1 MHSFSIIIPIFN
13 EEKNI
18 LNLLS
23 EISKLNFNSYHF
35 EIIIVDDKSQDN
47 SVKIL
52 EENKDK
58 FNFKLLKNK
67 KNRGQ
72 SYSIRKGISNS
83 LFDTIITID
92 GDCQNDPADIP
103 NMLKIY
109 TKNKNLKLV
118 AGERRKRKDTF
129 LKIISSRIANNFRSF
144 ILKDKCKDTGC
155 SLKIFDKNIFLLFP
169 FFNGLHRF
177 IPSLFT
183 GFSYEVEYVKVN
195 HRNRIYGNSNYGTFK
210 RLVKGLI
217 DTYRVY
223 KIIKENKNGKFF

>member
-1 MHSFSIIIPIFN
+1 MQTFSIVIPIFN

-18 LNLLS
+18 LILLD
-23 EISKLNFNSYHF
+23 EISNLNFNNYEY

-52 EENKDK
+52 EQNKKK

-67 KNRGQ
+67 KNKGQ
-72 SYSIRKGISNS
+72 SYSIRKGVTFS
-83 LFDTIITID
+83 LYDTIVTID

-103 NMLKIY
+103 IMLEKY
-109 TKNKNLKLV
+109 MKNKNLKLI
-118 AGERRKRKDTF
+118 AGERRNRKDSM
-129 LKIISSRIANNFRSF
+129 LKIISSRVANNFRSF

-183 GFSYEVEYVKVN
+183 GYFYEVEYLKVN

-223 KIIKENKNGKFF
+223 KIIKKKQNGKLL